1 MKYHHKAVFRSVI
14 LDEISGVSR
23 EFLHDLAE
31 WHDLDPF
38 EVMEFYEEQFKR
50 IDKMFNFPN
59 SYLASLPDDF
69 DTQRKPTVFG
79 ENQ

>member
-1 MKYHHKAVFRSVI
+1 MRLHTKAVIRQVI
-14 LDEISGVSR
+14 LDEIQGVNR
-23 EFLHDLAE
+23 EFLDDFAK

-50 IDKMFNFPN
+50 IDKMFNFPS

-69 DTQRKPTVFG
+69 DTQRKPTFFG

>member
-1 MKYHHKAVFRSVI
+1 MRFHTKAVIRQVI
-14 LDEISGVSR
+14 LDEIQGVNR
-23 EFLHDLAE
+23 EFLNDFAE

-50 IDKMFNFPN
+50 IDKMFNFPS

-69 DTQRKPTVFG
+69 DT
-79 ENQ
+79 